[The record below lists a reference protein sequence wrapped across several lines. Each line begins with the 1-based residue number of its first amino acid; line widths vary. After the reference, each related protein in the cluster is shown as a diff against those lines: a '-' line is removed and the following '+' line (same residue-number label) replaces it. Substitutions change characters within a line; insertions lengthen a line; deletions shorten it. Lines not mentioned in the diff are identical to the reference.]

1 MYAWPTAQIAQD
13 DSYQAEPY
21 SAAELGLVDAVI
33 PPSETRTR
41 IIDGLRLVE
50 RKAED
55 SYPRKHDN
63 LPF

>member
-1 MYAWPTAQIAQD
+1 MYKRQ
-13 DSYQAEPY
+13 EPY
-21 SAAELGLVDAVI
+21 SAAERGLVDAVI